1 MEGEKRGRGDRDAI
15 VELCMTDVESGSNVL
30 RQMTSVC
37 VCVCVCVGLS
47 DLCSSLRGPPAPHR
61 RSPGSPPPAP
71 GALPA
76 QAEVEGAAG
85 EEGRSPGLSAGSQA
99 CKHNSGMEVR

>member
-1 MEGEKRGRGDRDAI
+1 
-15 VELCMTDVESGSNVL
+15 MTDVESGLNGL
-30 RQMTSVC
+30 GQMTSVFLF
-37 VCVCVCVGLS
+37 VCRS

-76 QAEVEGAAG
+76 QGEAEGAAG
-85 EEGRSPGLSAGSQA
+85 EEGHSPGLSAGSQA
-99 CKHNSGMEVR
+99 CKHNSEKLSNPPSSF